1 MNFFNE
7 NINVF
12 IYFNF
17 LEKMADI
24 SKSEF
29 MVLMEPILSGLDA
42 MKDCNHSA
50 KDVAEAMFREAAKNT
65 NTDKITRKQ
74 FDAINETKIGLI
86 VAFFVADKDKSG
98 FVDKVEMKAYLK
110 KIDAEFTDDALN
122 KIFDFIEI
130 FGEVKLKMNEF
141 INLILGL

>member
-1 MNFFNE
+1 
-7 NINVF
+7 
-12 IYFNF
+12 
-17 LEKMADI
+17 MADL

-42 MKDCNHSA
+42 MKECNYSA

-74 FDAINETKIGLI
+74 FDAINETKIGVV

-110 KIDAEFTDDALN
+110 KIDAELTDDALN

>member
-1 MNFFNE
+1 MFL
-7 NINVF
+7 ITL
-12 IYFNF
+12 ILIIFNF

-24 SKSEF
+24 SKSEL

-42 MKDCNHSA
+42 MKDSNHSA
-50 KDVAEAMFREAAKNT
+50 KDVAKAMFREAAMNT

-110 KIDAEFTDDALN
+110 KIDAELTDDALN